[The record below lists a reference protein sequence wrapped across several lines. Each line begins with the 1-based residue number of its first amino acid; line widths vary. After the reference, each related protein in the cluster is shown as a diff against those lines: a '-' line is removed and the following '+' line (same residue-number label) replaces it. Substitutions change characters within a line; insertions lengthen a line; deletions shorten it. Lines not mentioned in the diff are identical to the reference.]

1 MFSFGETGESRR
13 LNPLRTKSPK
23 RKCLMT
29 FENEKK
35 VEKMRL
41 HLMVDVSTGVGGEGE
56 IWLILF

>member
-13 LNPLRTKSPK
+13 LNPLRTKSPN

-56 IWLILF
+56 IRLILF